1 MKEKVVSGRCYEG
14 VELDGQIVAHVRMSG
29 CEFVDCVLD
38 GCSLGGCTIEGC
50 TFRGCRI
57 ASPRSQNSYLRDCDF
72 VDCELV
78 GVDWSLLW
86 PDDRNGSAIGK
97 LDSCRLRECRFDGLG
112 MRGLGFGGSSAQG
125 CAFAACDLRDCDLH
139 GCDLAG
145 TRFEDCRM
153 QRANLTGATGYRLSL
168 LRNRV
173 QGARFTYPDCLALLE
188 GTGAIVEK
196 DESSA

>member
-1 MKEKVVSGRCYEG
+1 MTGR
-14 VELDGQIVAHVRMSG
+14 IVAHVRMSG
-29 CEFVDCVLD
+29 CELVDCVLD
-38 GCSLGGCTIEGC
+38 GCSFGGCTIEGC

-97 LDSCRLRECRFDGLG
+97 LNPAACASAALTGWACAGSGWRQLRARLRL
-112 MRGLGFGGSSAQG
+112 
-125 CAFAACDLRDCDLH
+125 AACDLRDCDLH

-173 QGARFTYPDCLALLE
+173 QGARFTYPIVSRSWRARVPSWRRTSPRPPQRRARGPDCLA
-188 GTGAIVEK
+188 
-196 DESSA
+196 